1 MPSRRRISAK
11 IRLSSQKMKKGA
23 PCDRSLMY
31 PGYYVKVGVTDQAV
45 VRAVQRRLNDLGCGP
60 IPVSG
65 TFDSQTKSAV
75 QLFQARSVDARGQGL
90 KIDGVIGP
98 LTWVTLF
105 GSQTLPSIASIPVS
119 PLVERTL
126 AVAAAEVG
134 VMEVPPGS
142 NRGPRVDDY
151 LESVGLDPSEDS
163 YPWCAAFVYW
173 SFKKAS
179 TQQGDKNPCVCTAGV
194 MDHWNKAGKAGA
206 TRLTTKAVIDDFSLL
221 KPGLIFVIDTGEGK
235 GHMGIVED
243 FRDDRLITIEGN
255 TNLPGDREGVGV
267 FRRTSR
273 KLSDINK
280 GFISYDS

>member
-1 MPSRRRISAK
+1 MPSRRR
-11 IRLSSQKMKKGA
+11 SSSKKMKTGA
-23 PCDRSLMY
+23 PRSLSPMY
-31 PGYYVKVGVTDQAV
+31 PGYYVKIGVKDQTV
-45 VRAVQRRLNDLGCGP
+45 VRAVQRRLNELGCGP

-65 TFDSQTKSAV
+65 TFDSQTKAAV
-75 QLFQARSVDARGQGL
+75 QLFQARSVDARGQAL
-90 KIDGVIGP
+90 KMDGVIGP
-98 LTWVTLF
+98 LTWATLF
-105 GSQTLPSIASIPVS
+105 GLQSLPSIATIPLS

-126 AVAAAEVG
+126 GIAAAEVG

-142 NRGPRVDDY
+142 NRGPRVDEY

-173 SFKKAS
+173 SFQKAS
-179 TQQGDKNPCVCTAGV
+179 TQLGDENPCVCTAGV
-194 MDHWNKAGKAGA
+194 LDHWNKAGQAGA
-206 TRLTTKAVIDDFSLL
+206 TRLSPKAIIDDFSLL
-221 KPGLIFVIDTGEGK
+221 KPGLIFVIDTGGGK
-235 GHMGIVED
+235 GHMGLVED